1 MALSTST
8 STVSP
13 ELDSMSFKSISIK
26 EAELLAAQQAQID
39 YIYTHLIN
47 DSVLSHNSYMT
58 PNYLEFYERR
68 ISPNQVNKIAYD
80 LTRTGVASANEARQ
94 LCADLTG
101 TKNRQKHIKKKS
113 QNCVCIPVEDSSG
126 IKIRWV
132 TLSKQKPAKQSNKKK
147 SAAIVEVAVLI
158 FLLLCLNG
166 AFFWSFIFGLLT
178 H

>member
-8 STVSP
+8 STANP
-13 ELDSMSFKSISIK
+13 ELDSMCFKSTSIK
-26 EAELLAAQQAQID
+26 EAELFAVQQAQIN
-39 YIYTHLIN
+39 YICANLAN
-47 DSVLSHNSYMT
+47 NSMLNYNIYKT
-58 PNYLEFYERR
+58 PEYLEFYERR

-80 LTRTGVASANEARQ
+80 LTRTGVASANETRQ

-147 SAAIVEVAVLI
+147 STAIVELAVLI

-166 AFFWSFIFGLLT
+166 AFFWSFIFGLLM